1 MDSTVPK
8 AKVTPTSFLSS
19 LLSAT
24 LDYFPKSWFSN
35 QSYFFHDIGITA
47 VITGNPFFC
56 IVTLKLSI
64 ANL

>member
-24 LDYFPKSWFSN
+24 LDYFPKS
-35 QSYFFHDIGITA
+35 
-47 VITGNPFFC
+47 
-56 IVTLKLSI
+56 
-64 ANL
+64 